1 MGYTI
6 NDSDNRY
13 NGWTNYATWRVNLEM
28 FDGYDLR
35 EPFPDD
41 EAMRDFLTLHNVA
54 EWAKTYAEEVISQ
67 DARGLAVDYALAFL
81 ADVNWHEIAEHL
93 IDYTNECAKV
103 DAA

>member
-1 MGYTI
+1 MGHTI
-6 NDSDNRY
+6 NSSESKY
-13 NGWTNYATWRVNLEM
+13 NGWTNYATWRINLEI

-41 EAMRDFLTLHNVA
+41 DVLPLPHEVA
-54 EWAKTYAEEVISQ
+54 EWAKAYAENIIDEEGTRS
-67 DARGLAVDYALAFL
+67 GLAVDYALAFL

-93 IDYTNECAKV
+93 IDYTNDCARA